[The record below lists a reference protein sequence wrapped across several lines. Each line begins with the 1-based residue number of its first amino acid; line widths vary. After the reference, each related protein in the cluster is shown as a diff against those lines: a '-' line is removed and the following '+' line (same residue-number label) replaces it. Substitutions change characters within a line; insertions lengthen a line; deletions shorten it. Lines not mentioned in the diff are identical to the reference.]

1 MTPAAKRL
9 VVVLGMHRSGT
20 SALTRALKVLG
31 VDLGERLYPGVPE
44 NNDKGFFEDIDLNNL
59 NERMLR
65 AVASEWHFA
74 APLTFN
80 EIAHLQNSDFCIEGI
95 DLLKD
100 KSANTSIFGFKDP
113 RIAKLLPFWQHVFSR
128 CRFRVSYLLV
138 VRNPLS
144 VAKSLEARD

>member
-1 MTPAAKRL
+1 MTSAAKRL
-9 VVVLGMHRSGT
+9 IIVLGMHRSGT
-20 SALTRALKVLG
+20 SAVTRALRIMG
-31 VDLGERLYPGVPE
+31 VNLGERLMPGLATT
-44 NNDKGFFEDIDLNNL
+44 NDKGFFEDIDLNNL

-65 AVASEWHFA
+65 AVGSEWHFA

-80 EIAHLQNSDFCIEGI
+80 EIEQLQDSDFCIEAI

-113 RIAKLLPFWQHVFSR
+113 RIAKLLPFWQHVFSH

-138 VRNPLS
+138 
-144 VAKSLEARD
+144 